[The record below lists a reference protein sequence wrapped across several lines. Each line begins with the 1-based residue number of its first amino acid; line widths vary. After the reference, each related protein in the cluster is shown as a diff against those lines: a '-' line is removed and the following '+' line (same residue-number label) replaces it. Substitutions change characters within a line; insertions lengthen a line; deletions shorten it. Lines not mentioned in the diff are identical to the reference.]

1 MPTLL
6 LRFPGGRYH
15 ATPWGYHVN
24 EGQIEWPP
32 SPWRLLRA
40 LIACGYAALGW
51 QTVPPVGRR
60 LIEVLAGTLPT
71 FHLPPASPAHSRH
84 YMPLGK
90 FKKSSDRTGLTF
102 AATGNQRADVDN
114 YYVEDT
120 TLVFDTWANVG
131 NGAMVI
137 KWDCMLDDEAMD
149 LFSTLADNLGYL
161 GRSESW
167 VEAQAIGDDSSLPPD
182 NDAYAHVEGHNPGP
196 GWEQVSLMAAEEPG
210 RYSTW
215 RHQAVETALADY
227 PLPEGKRKPTQK
239 CLNDRNKAVAPYPE
253 DLLDCLQR
261 DTAWWKQH
269 RWSQPPGSRKVLYWR
284 RADALVVGVPQ
295 QAARPH
301 AKPVTAMLLALT
313 TTSGN
318 RSALPPCARTLP
330 QAELFHDA
338 VIRLAANGGRVHCP
352 ELTGKD
358 DAGNRLKEGHRHAHI
373 LPVDLDGDGR
383 IDHFIVYAL
392 MGLSD
397 VAQNAIR
404 RLKRT
409 WTKGG
414 VGDLQL
420 ALAGAGD
427 LAALRQLPDPLGTQI
442 KSLLGPPEGS
452 RVWSSMTP
460 FIPPRHL
467 KSRGANSLVGQI
479 NAELA
484 SRGRPSAD
492 RVEVLPWGST
502 LALRHYVRR
511 RRRGGSPSPVDIGYA
526 LQLHFPEPIIGP
538 LALGYASHFGLGL
551 FAAIPEEPC
560 VDLRLD
566 AR

>member
-40 LIACGYAALGW
+40 LIACGYATLGW
-51 QTVPPVGRR
+51 KTVPPVGRR
-60 LIEVLAGTLPT
+60 LIEALAGMLPT
-71 FHLPPASPAHSRH
+71 YRLPSASPAHSRH
-84 YMPLGK
+84 YMPLGILDK
-90 FKKSSDRTGLTF
+90 GREKT
-102 AATGNQRADVDN
+102 A
-114 YYVEDT
+114 
-120 TLVFDTWANVG
+120 LVFDTWANVG
-131 NGAMVI
+131 DGAMVI
-137 KWDCMLDDEAMD
+137 KWDCMLDDEARD
-149 LFSTLADNLGYL
+149 LFSDLADRLGYL

-167 VEAQAIGDDSSLPPD
+167 VDAQAISDDCSLPPG
-182 NDAYAHVEGHNPGP
+182 DAAYPHVEGHNPGP
-196 GWEQVSLMAAEEPG
+196 GWEQVSLMAAEEPA
-210 RYSTW
+210 RYAMW
-215 RHQAVETALADY
+215 RQQAVDTVLTDY
-227 PLPEGKRKPTQK
+227 PLPEGKKTPPNKR
-239 CLNDRNKAVAPYPE
+239 LNDREKAVAPYPQ

-284 RADALVVGVPQ
+284 RADSLVVGVPQ
-295 QAARPH
+295 QAARPRP
-301 AKPVTAMLLALT
+301 KPVTTMLLALT

-330 QAELFHDA
+330 QAELFHVA
-338 VIRLAANGGRVHCP
+338 IIRLAANGGRVNCP

-358 DAGNRLKEGHRHAHI
+358 DMGNRLKEAHRHAHI

-383 IDHFIVYAL
+383 IDHVIVYAL

-397 VAQNAIR
+397 IAQNAIR

-427 LAALRQLPDPLGTQI
+427 LAALRQLPDPLGSQI
-442 KSLLGPPEGS
+442 GRLLGLSEGS
-452 RVWSSMTP
+452 RTWSSITP
-460 FIPPRHL
+460 FVPPRHL
-467 KSRGANSLVGQI
+467 KRRGTNSLIGQI

-484 SRGRPSAD
+484 SSGQPSVD
-492 RVEVLPWGST
+492 HIEILPWSST
-502 LALRHYVRR
+502 TLGLRHYVRR
-511 RRRGGSPSPVDIGYA
+511 RQRGGSPPPVDVGCA
-526 LQLHFPEPIIGP
+526 LQLRFSEPISGP
-538 LALGYASHFGLGL
+538 LAIGYASHFGLGL
-551 FAAIPEEPC
+551 FAAVSDQPRC
-560 VDLRLD
+560 DLGLYR
-566 AR
+566 R